1 MSWRTETIERFTR
14 RSGVGLLIV
23 LMTTALFAPTC
34 FSQPNQTPP
43 AIYGPYIPFSKSPL
57 FVQVPFGLAVPAI
70 DRLYVADAGGG
81 VSEIDLPSGSQTW
94 QSKDYALPL
103 AYANGNLYLI
113 KSTNSGATISHQI
126 VGVNVNDHHK
136 VVFQSQALP
145 LPLNLQLPSDDYEKH
160 LRLVPT
166 IENGALSVMWR
177 LTKPD
182 SPASSLKQFL
192 HLSADASEQNGAFN
206 VNLENG
212 AVQNIAFDKIL
223 WQNLCDLHDK
233 QVKPANTCITAT
245 LEPEAV
251 EYASVDGML
260 IYMTK
265 TYPTQPTLGSAG
277 VVIKRQLK
285 GRDEKSEH
293 AQWEHE
299 LPAIFVPSARTF

>member
-1 MSWRTETIERFTR
+1 MRTDTIERFIW
-14 RSGVGLLIV
+14 RSNAGLLIA
-23 LMTTALFAPTC
+23 LMTTMLSASTS
-34 FSQPNQTPP
+34 FSQPNQTPT
-43 AIYGPYIPFSKSPL
+43 ATFGPYLPSARVPL

-81 VSEIDLPSGSQTW
+81 ISEIDLPSGSQTW

-103 AYANGNLYLI
+103 AYAGGNLYLI
-113 KSTNSGATISHQI
+113 KSTNSGATVSHQI

-136 VVFQSQALP
+136 VVLQSQALP
-145 LPLNLQLPSDDYEKH
+145 LPSSLQLPSDDYEK
-160 LRLVPT
+160 RFRIQPT
-166 IENGALSVMWR
+166 IENGTLSVMWR

-182 SPASSLKQFL
+182 SPANSLKQFL
-192 HLSADASEQNGAFN
+192 HLSTDAPEQNGAFN
-206 VNLENG
+206 VNLETG
-212 AVQNIAFDKIL
+212 AVQNIAFDKNL

-260 IYMTK
+260 IYMTR

-277 VVIKRQLK
+277 VVIKRQLR

-299 LPAIFVPSARTF
+299 LPAIFVPAARTF